1 LWLAAS
7 NNVSIFAAVYVGLA
21 EVIGADLLTAD
32 GRLARAPGLKR
43 RIEVLW
49 CPPHGAHRSR

>member
-21 EVIGADLLTAD
+21 EVMGADLLTAD
-32 GRLARAPGLKR
+32 GRLA
-43 RIEVLW
+43 
-49 CPPHGAHRSR
+49 